1 MTRQTV
7 VIVFC
12 VICLGVTMIVV
23 ERLRPGHKFPK
34 VRGWLARAI
43 AINAFRVVAVY
54 LAGLLWNSWMVD
66 PRPWRADRLGTF
78 ARIPLKSLRLPL
90 LAQRVADD
98 APLTFIV

>member
-1 MTRQTV
+1 MTHQTV

-12 VICLGVTMIVV
+12 GMCLGVTMIVI

-43 AINAFRVVAVY
+43 AINAFQVVAGY

-66 PRPWRADRLGTF
+66 HRPRRADRLGTF
-78 ARIPLKSLRLPL
+78 ARIPLKSLSIACCR
-90 LAQRVADD
+90 AWSS
-98 APLTFIV
+98 IS